1 MNHIFSV
8 EDNFNIEPGE
18 EKNIRGYIVKF
29 ENLSTSSTDNYKSVI
44 GNFEILNKEKKIKQ
58 NLKPEIRF
66 YNQPQTIT
74 YEASIKSNFFSDTYL
89 TMSNISDTKIFN
101 IKFQNKPF
109 MNFIWFSVI
118 LISFGGVLS
127 FFDRKKIV

>member
-1 MNHIFSV
+1 MTSIALCLSQ
-8 EDNFNIEPGE
+8 ES
-18 EKNIRGYIVKF
+18 
-29 ENLSTSSTDNYKSVI
+29 NL
-44 GNFEILNKEKKIKQ
+44 
-58 NLKPEIRF
+58 
-66 YNQPQTIT
+66 
-74 YEASIKSNFFSDTYL
+74 FSDTYL

-127 FFDRKKIV
+127 FFDRKKIMKITVG